1 MAAAE
6 TEFRN
11 RIKTILETEFAADGL
26 VVYHDRIT
34 SALAAEK
41 TVAGVSPLRSEERN
55 TDANTLEIRVL
66 VQVYKR
72 FDPQID
78 PRQRVDPSIIEG
90 WADRFR
96 VACKT
101 QNGINQPGAWYFR
114 VNRITYPPDPTG
126 NITRFEAECLGFGN
140 NSAAL

>member
-1 MAAAE
+1 MAAPE

-26 VVYHDRIT
+26 TVYHDRIT

-41 TVAGVSPLRSEERN
+41 TVAGVSPLRTEERDS
-55 TDANTLEIRVL
+55 DANTLETRVA

-72 FDPQID
+72 FDPEID

-90 WADRFR
+90 WAERFR
-96 VACKT
+96 QACKSQLT
-101 QNGINQPGAWYFR
+101 VGNPGAWYFR
-114 VNRITYPPDPTG
+114 VVRITYPPDPTG
-126 NITRFEAECLGFGN
+126 NITRFEAEVLGFGPN
-140 NSAAL
+140 TAIL